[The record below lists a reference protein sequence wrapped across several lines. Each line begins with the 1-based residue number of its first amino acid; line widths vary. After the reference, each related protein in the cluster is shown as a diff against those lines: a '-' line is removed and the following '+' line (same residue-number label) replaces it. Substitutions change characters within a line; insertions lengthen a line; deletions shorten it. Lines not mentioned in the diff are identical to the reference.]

1 MMAPRRAR
9 MRMVMRNVTI
19 EVRATLIDL
28 ATRIKWFMSVLTKEK
43 LDLMLQAYFGRR
55 GRW

>member
-1 MMAPRRAR
+1 